1 MFKTILLALGLVLSI
16 NVQANTGTATINDI
30 ASNLN
35 KTILNDVEMQGPFNW
50 AVGDTAT
57 YNLKSGFISGT
68 MTMIIKAVSAS
79 ELVIGQ
85 ELDMGFVGK
94 QSCEMTINP
103 QTGKLLKMVCNGQDQ
118 TPSDEGTLEVIESKE
133 DTITVPA
140 GTFVC
145 LYIKAKQTAQEKET
159 IIQQWANPKLV
170 PVMGLIKAISPSPL
184 GEVNIELV
192 SFKKM

>member
-1 MFKTILLALGLVLSI
+1 MFKTILLALGLALSI
-16 NVQANTGTATINDI
+16 NAQATPATATINDLV
-30 ASNLN
+30 SSVN
-35 KTILNDVEMQGPFNW
+35 KTILNDVDMQGPFNW
-50 AVGDTAT
+50 VVGDTAT
-57 YNLKSGFISGT
+57 YNLKGGIISGSMA
-68 MTMIIKAVSAS
+68 MTIKAVSAS

-85 ELDMGFVGK
+85 ELDMGFLGK

-133 DTITVPA
+133 DTIKVPA

-145 LYIKAKQTAQEKET
+145 LYIKAKQTAQGKET
-159 IIQQWANPKLV
+159 IIQQWANPKLI

-184 GEVNIELV
+184 GELNVELV